1 MLHHANQAAIIALF
15 CVFNRYVDNLPPMRG
30 AMKDYAAA
38 PLHTGGVA
46 VHHVGPGRQPES
58 RPRP

>member
-30 AMKDYAAA
+30 AKD
-38 PLHTGGVA
+38 HGG
-46 VHHVGPGRQPES
+46 
-58 RPRP
+58 